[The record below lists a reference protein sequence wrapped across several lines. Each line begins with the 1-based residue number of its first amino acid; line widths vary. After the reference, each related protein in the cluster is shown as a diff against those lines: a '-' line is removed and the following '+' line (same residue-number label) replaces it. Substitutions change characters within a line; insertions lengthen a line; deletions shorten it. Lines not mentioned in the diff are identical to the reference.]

1 MALGKEE
8 AQLERR
14 VGQQL
19 AQQRLDRL
27 RRRAARPQVLEERL
41 DAPQGVVARA
51 GEAPVDRILHHARRG
66 RKAIATTSVA
76 PAVAHVEPLPNPCQ
90 QQRGEPVGGRRAAR

>member
-1 MALGKEE
+1 MALGQEE

-14 VGQQL
+14 VGEQL

-27 RRRAARPQVLEERL
+27 RRRAARPQVLEVRL
-41 DAPQGVVARA
+41 DAPQGVVAARA
-51 GEAPVDRILHHARRG
+51 KRRSTASCTTARRG

-76 PAVAHVEPLPNPCQ
+76 PAVAHVEPLPNPVASSSAVS
-90 QQRGEPVGGRRAAR
+90 P